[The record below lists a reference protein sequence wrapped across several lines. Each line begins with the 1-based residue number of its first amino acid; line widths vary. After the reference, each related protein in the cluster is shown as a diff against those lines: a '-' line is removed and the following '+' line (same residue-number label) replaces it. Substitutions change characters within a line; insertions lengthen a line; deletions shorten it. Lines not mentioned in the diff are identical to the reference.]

1 MASCRVV
8 EIGLFFTQFYLESA
22 KLKDL
27 LVDVFMLGCVKS
39 VAIIKGSSKM
49 KKAKILSRYMGNF
62 IFIHLTQDSHYP
74 FICCAGEGRF
84 CHCISGEDSLSAL
97 SSLYLSW
104 LVWTRILHS
113 SFRKNIPLQ
122 YKQYSYFLRVEPVF
136 LNALSFT
143 FNVPSSL
150 TLLLWLKFFK
160 QLFPFFLKLRAF
172 AIPMSSLAWT
182 LNCLDILD

>member
-39 VAIIKGSSKM
+39 VAIIKGFCKL
-49 KKAKILSRYMGNF
+49 KKTKIMSRYMGNF
-62 IFIHLTQDSHYP
+62 IYIHLTQDSHYP
-74 FICCAGEGRF
+74 FIFCAGEGRF

-113 SFRKNIPLQ
+113 SFHKKFPLQ
-122 YKQYSYFLRVEPVF
+122 YKQYSYFLWVKPVF
-136 LNALSFT
+136 LNYRSVT
-143 FNVPSSL
+143 FNVH
-150 TLLLWLKFFK
+150 
-160 QLFPFFLKLRAF
+160 FPF
-172 AIPMSSLAWT
+172 
-182 LNCLDILD
+182 N